1 MYDENLANRILEILF
16 DAFPDKMMFD
26 DLRNKLPEFRGLA
39 EEEWFRALEALRAD
53 GMIDG
58 KFLRTGMFDTVQH
71 ATLLLI
77 SAKGRQQVLSI
88 RAAHS
93 TGKVSQ
99 AKGNPSSQAPKTKDL
114 TFVTTFE
121 KYTVRQA
128 IGNGGAGTVYDVIDE
143 DGKHF
148 ALKLLNHAADTTKT
162 KRFKNEISFCS
173 RNIHPNVV
181 RVLDHGAAISG
192 EESRPF
198 YVMPLYPSTL
208 RKLMTSNATKDA
220 ERMRLF
226 GQILDGV
233 EAAHLQSVVHRDLK
247 PENILFDSSDGTVV
261 IADFG
266 IARFKEEDLHT
277 AVETHNRER
286 LANFLYSAPEQRERG
301 KDIGCPADVYALG
314 LILNELFTSQ
324 VPQGAGFKRI
334 GEVSS
339 DHAFLDALVDEMIQ
353 QDPTKR
359 PDSIKTIKLQ
369 LISRGQNFVRLQELS
384 RLKDTVLPETA
395 NDDPLITNPL
405 KLVGVDYASG
415 MLELALS
422 QAPNAAWIRVFVN
435 LGNFAAVYGAEPSR
449 FIFSADV
456 ATIPASENDAQIILN
471 HFKNYLAETNRLYRL
486 EIETAR
492 QRQIEERD
500 RELRESVARLE
511 KEKKTREA
519 ILKNIRI

>member
-1 MYDENLANRILEILF
+1 MYDENLANRILDILF
-16 DAFPDKMMFD
+16 AAFPDKMMFD
-26 DLRNKLPEFRGLA
+26 DLRNKAPEFRELP
-39 EEEWFRALEALRAD
+39 EEQWFRALEALRAD
-53 GMIDG
+53 GLIDG
-58 KFLRTGMFDTVQH
+58 KFLRTGMLDTVQH
-71 ATLLLI
+71 ATLLVVN
-77 SAKGRQQVLSI
+77 AKGRQQVLST
-88 RAAHS
+88 REAQT
-93 TGKVSQ
+93 TGKVSL
-99 AKGNPSSQAPKTKDL
+99 AKGNPSSQAPKTKDI
-114 TFVTTFE
+114 TFVTAFE
-121 KYTVRQA
+121 QYTVRQT

-148 ALKLLNHAADTTKT
+148 ALKLLNHSADTRKT
-162 KRFKNEISFCS
+162 KRFKNEISFCY
-173 RNIHPNVV
+173 RNVHPNVI
-181 RVLDHGAAISG
+181 RVLDYGAAISG

-208 RKLMTSNATKDA
+208 RKLMESNPTQSA

-233 EAAHLQSVVHRDLK
+233 EAAHLQGVVHRDLK
-247 PENILFDSSDGTVV
+247 PENILFDSSDGTLVV
-261 IADFG
+261 ADFG

-301 KDIGCPADVYALG
+301 KDVGCPADVYALG
-314 LILNELFTSQ
+314 LIFNELFTAQ

-369 LISRGQNFVRLQELS
+369 LISRGQDFVRLQELS
-384 RLKDTVLPETA
+384 RLKDTVFAETV
-395 NDDPLITNPL
+395 NDDSLITDPL
-405 KLVGVDYASG
+405 KLVGVDYDNG
-415 MLELALS
+415 MLKLTLS

-435 LGNFAAVYGAEPSR
+435 LGNFAAVYGKEPSR
-449 FIFSADV
+449 FTFSTDE
-456 ATIPASENDAQIILN
+456 ATIPATEDDAQIIVN
-471 HFKNYLAETNRLYRL
+471 HFKNYLAETNRLYAL
-486 EIETAR
+486 QIETAR
-492 QRQIEERD
+492 LQQIEERD
-500 RELRESVARLE
+500 RKLRESVVRLE
-511 KEKKTREA
+511 KERRTREA